1 MAYEALRD
9 YLKNSELRIAERNLC
24 FRMSPE
30 FAQKYDAGVYN
41 LAISEQIGCIHELM
55 TLNLLSN
62 NDKKFYVYLVPDDR
76 FVDLL
81 VYPYKDRKQGGRP
94 VQCFDKDG
102 LNIAYGSSQNLFIL
116 EKESGQLSH
125 VMDLHEYAHLIQYEF
140 ACKHLLF
147 NEGFAE
153 LVPWYLLDYEN
164 QIQSHINT
172 VLNNDIYTA
181 GQILGTPNVF
191 SDVVENR
198 PASFQRSYISSY
210 IFIRSIIEKIQE
222 KRNLNK
228 IDATKLWLKWIQET
242 KKNRGFLVMEFAE
255 KLDLDADKLLNTT
268 EYQKEVLQK
277 MKPTGKINVVPRE
290 IIR

>member
-9 YLKNSELRIAERNLC
+9 YLKNSELRIADKNLY

-30 FAQKYDAGVYN
+30 LAQRYDAGVYD
-41 LAISEQIGCIHELM
+41 LAVSEQVGCIYELM
-55 TLNLLSN
+55 SLQLLPN
-62 NDKKFYVYLVPDDR
+62 NDKKFYVYLVPDER
-76 FVDLL
+76 FVELL
-81 VYPYKDRKQGGRP
+81 LYPYKDKEQGGRP

-116 EKESGQLSH
+116 EKASGRLSH

-140 ACKHLLF
+140 ECKDLLF

-153 LVPWYLLDYEN
+153 LVPWYLLGYEN
-164 QIQSHINT
+164 RTQSHINA
-172 VLNNDIYTA
+172 VLNTDIYTA
-181 GQILGTPNVF
+181 GQILGIPDVF

-198 PASFQRSYISSY
+198 PASFQKSYISSY
-210 IFIRSIIEKIQE
+210 IFIRTIIEKIEE
-222 KRNLNK
+222 KYNLDK
-228 IDATKLWLKWIQET
+228 VSAAKLWLKRIQET
-242 KKNRGFLVMEFAE
+242 RKNRGWLVKELAE
-255 KLDLDADKLLNTT
+255 KLGLDADKLLNTT

-277 MKPTGKINVVPRE
+277 MKTTGKINTPPRE